1 MEKTMNDI
9 VYVGMSA
16 DIIHNGHINILKEA
30 QKYGKVIVG
39 LLTDEAI
46 ASYKRTPLM
55 NYNQRKI
62 IVENIV
68 GVSQVLPQET
78 LDYTPNLSK
87 IKPNYLVHGDD
98 WKQGVQKQTR
108 QKAIET
114 LAQWGGQLIE
124 VPYTKNIS
132 STDLQNNLK
141 QNGILPKDRTDRL
154 SQTLS
159 SKKYIT
165 ALEAHNGISGLIVE
179 NTKINNKQF
188 DCIWISSLTESASKG
203 KPDIELPDFSSR
215 INSLQ
220 DILDVSTK
228 PIIYDL
234 DTGGLIEHL
243 PFAVKKLEKLGV
255 SAVIIEDKEGLKQNS
270 LFGNEVKQTQCDP
283 YFFAKKIKTAI
294 DSRINKNFMIIARI
308 ESLILDNG
316 LDDAVNRAIIYL
328 EAGADGIMIHSRKE
342 DGQEIK
348 RFCEIYNS
356 FPNKKTLV
364 SVPSTY
370 NSIKESE
377 LASWGINIIIYANHL
392 LRSAYPSMIN
402 TAKSILEN
410 ERSLEC
416 DNYLLPIKDIINLIK

>member
-1 MEKTMNDI
+1 VDI

-16 DIIHNGHINILKEA
+16 DIIHNGHINILKIA

-68 GVSQVLPQET
+68 GVSEVLPQET
-78 LDYTPNLSK
+78 LDYTPNLLK

-98 WKQGVQKQTR
+98 WKEGVQKSTR
-108 QKAIET
+108 QKVIDT
-114 LAQWGGQLIE
+114 LSIWGGELIE

-132 STDLQNNLK
+132 STELHNSLK

-154 SQTLS
+154 TRLLS
-159 SKKYIT
+159 SKQYIT
-165 ALEAHNGISGLIVE
+165 ALEAHNGLSSLIVE
-179 NTKINNKQF
+179 NTKVQNKQF
-188 DCIWISSLTESASKG
+188 DCIWISSLTESASRG

-215 INSLQ
+215 LNTLQ

-255 SAVIIEDKEGLKQNS
+255 SAVIMEDKEGLKQNS
-270 LFGNEVKQTQCDP
+270 LFGNEVKQNQCDP
-283 YFFAKKIKTAI
+283 NFFAQKIKTAI

-308 ESLILDNG
+308 ESLILDKG
-316 LDDAVNRAIIYL
+316 IDDAINRAKIYL
-328 EAGADGIMIHSRKE
+328 DAGADGVMIHSRQK
-342 DGQEIK
+342 DGNEIQK
-348 RFCEIYNS
+348 FCDIYNS
-356 FPNKKTLV
+356 LANKKPLV
-364 SVPSTY
+364 VVPSTY

-377 LASWGINIIIYANHL
+377 LASWGINIIIYANQL
-392 LRSAYPSMIN
+392 LRAAYPAMID

-416 DNYLLPIKDIINLIK
+416 DTQLLPIKDIINLIK